1 MSAAT
6 PLATR
11 AARGGLLTRTLL
23 PLGLALVIAGALLL
37 ALGVNPLAFAADTL
51 RFGLL
56 DGAWQR
62 SAARMAPLLLIALGL
77 IVVFR
82 AGLWNLGG
90 DGQFLLGAV
99 MVAGVGPGLLTAV
112 PGVLGWALLAALAMA
127 TAAAWGVIPA
137 LLRTRFGITEIVTS
151 LMLSL
156 IAVGIVNLL
165 ILGVFHGDA
174 AGVPETNA
182 IPTAQLLPYL
192 PGTSVHVGVLVA
204 LVVMIAGHLVL
215 TRTAVGMRI
224 DVLGA
229 SPRAA
234 RFAGI
239 GVTGLTIGLFLVS
252 GTLIGLGAALDTLG
266 TQGYLR
272 AHTNPAFASAILPF
286 VFLAR
291 LRPLAAIPFVAFYA
305 VVEVGGTIAATRA
318 GLSADI
324 LLVFVALLLVCLT
337 VVDHVAARRA
347 LGRPV
352 VPEELRALWARRSQ
366 RSREEVHDD

>member
-6 PLATR
+6 PLAAR
-11 AARGGLLTRTLL
+11 SARGSRLTRTLL
-23 PLGLALVIAGALLL
+23 PLALALLIAAGLLL
-37 ALGVNPLAFAADTL
+37 VLGVNPLAFAADTL
-51 RFGLL
+51 RYGLL

-62 SAARMAPLLLIALGL
+62 SAARMAPLLLVALGL

-99 MVAGVGPGLLTAV
+99 VVAGFGPGLLAAV
-112 PGVLGWALLAALAMA
+112 PGPLGWLLLAVAAMLAS
-127 TAAAWGVIPA
+127 AAWSLIPA

-151 LMLSL
+151 LVLSL
-156 IAVGIVNLL
+156 VAVGVVNLL
-165 ILGVFHGDA
+165 ILGVFHGEA
-174 AGVPETNA
+174 AGVPETTA
-182 IPTAQLLPYL
+182 IPTAELLPYL
-192 PGTSVHVGVLVA
+192 PGTTVHVGVIAA
-204 LVVMIAGHLVL
+204 LVIVLVGHVVL

-239 GVTGLTIGLFLVS
+239 GVTALTLGVFLVS
-252 GTLIGLGAALDTLG
+252 GALMGLGAALDVLG
-266 TQGYLR
+266 SQGYLR
-272 AHTNPAFASAILPF
+272 AHVNPAFASAILPF

-337 VVDHVAARRA
+337 VVDHAASRRA

-352 VPEELRALWARRSQ
+352 VPEELRAVWARR
-366 RSREEVHDD
+366 RGGAR